1 MQLLLCLID
10 MAQVNEQVVME
21 ALKQC
26 MDPEVPLSVV
36 DLGLIYG
43 VDIND
48 KNDVNIKMTMTTRGC
63 PLHDTLVS
71 DVKRYLGKVNGIGN
85 INVEIVWDPPWSPDR
100 MSTEAKEKIYGKKSL
115 RFSIDL
121 EKSKPVKVG
130 KAVQQQDGSLALL
143 NDQNQGFM
151 VNDQLIEFWKMCD
164 GTKTI
169 TELVDSFATKLNMQR
184 ADVEKEVVELI
195 QQMLEAN
202 LLKAEN

>member
-1 MQLLLCLID
+1 
-10 MAQVNEQVVME
+10 MAQVTEEMVIS

-43 VDIND
+43 VSIND
-48 KNDVNIKMTMTTRGC
+48 KNDVNIRMTMTTPGC
-63 PLHDTLVS
+63 PLHDTLVK
-71 DVKRYLGKVNGIGN
+71 DVKKYLGKVTGIGS

-100 MSTEAKEKIYGKKSL
+100 MSPEAKEKIYGKKSL

-121 EKSKPVKVG
+121 EKSKLAKLGNVI
-130 KAVQQQDGSLALL
+130 QQQDGSLALV

-151 VNDQLIEFWKMCD
+151 VNDALIEFWKMCD
-164 GTKTI
+164 GTKTLNQLI
-169 TELVDSFATKLNMQR
+169 DTFTAKLNMPR
-184 ADVEKEVVELI
+184 TDVEKEVVELV

-202 LLKAEN
+202 LLKAQT

>member
-1 MQLLLCLID
+1 MSK
-10 MAQVNEQVVME
+10 MAQVTEDIVIN

-43 VDIND
+43 VSISD
-48 KNDVNIKMTMTTRGC
+48 KNDVNIKMTMTTPGC
-63 PLHDTLVS
+63 PLHDTLVK
-71 DVKRYLGKVNGIGN
+71 DVKKYLGKVNGIGN

-100 MSTEAKEKIYGKKSL
+100 MSPEAKEKIYGKKSL

-121 EKSKPVKVG
+121 EKSKLKKQGNVI
-130 KAVQQQDGSLALL
+130 QQQDGSLALV

-151 VNDQLIEFWKMCD
+151 VNDALIEFWKTCD
-164 GTKTI
+164 GTKTLNQLI
-169 TELVDSFATKLNMQR
+169 DNFTAKLNMPR
-184 ADVEKEVVELI
+184 TDVEKEVVELV

-202 LLKAEN
+202 LLKAET

>member
-1 MQLLLCLID
+1 MTEK
-10 MAQVNEQVVME
+10 VSEQVVME
-21 ALKQC
+21 ALKNC

-43 VDIND
+43 VNIND

-71 DVKRYLGKVNGIGN
+71 DVKRYLGKVDGIGN

-100 MSTEAKEKIYGKKSL
+100 MSPEAKGKIYGKKSL
-115 RFSIDL
+115 RFSMDL
-121 EKSKPVKVG
+121 EKSRPVKQG
-130 KAVQQQDGSLALL
+130 KTIQQQDGSLALL
-143 NDQNQGFM
+143 NEQNQGFM

-169 TELVDSFATKLNMQR
+169 TELVDTFAAKLNMQR
-184 ADVEKEVVELI
+184 SDVEKEVVELV

>member
-1 MQLLLCLID
+1 MT
-10 MAQVNEQVVME
+10 MKVSEQVVME

-71 DVKRYLGKVNGIGN
+71 DVKRYLGKVDGVGN
-85 INVEIVWDPPWSPDR
+85 INVEIVWEPPWSPDR
-100 MSTEAKEKIYGKKSL
+100 MSPEAKEKIYGKKSL

-121 EKSKPVKVG
+121 EKSKPVKLG

-151 VNDQLIEFWKMCD
+151 VNDQLIEFWKICD
-164 GTKTI
+164 GTKTV
-169 TELVDSFATKLNMQR
+169 TELVDSFAMKLNMQR
-184 ADVEKEVVELI
+184 ADVEKEVVELV

>member
-1 MQLLLCLID
+1 M
-10 MAQVNEQVVME
+10 VVD
-21 ALKQC
+21 ALKKC

-43 VDIND
+43 VDISD

-63 PLHDTLVS
+63 PLHDTLVK
-71 DVKRYLGKVNGIGN
+71 DVKKYLGKIDGIGD
-85 INVEIVWDPPWSPDR
+85 INVEIVWDPPWTPER
-100 MSTEAKEKIYGKKSL
+100 MSPEAKDKIYGKKTL

-121 EKSKPVKVG
+121 EKSKLTKLGSVL
-130 KAVQQQDGSLALL
+130 QQPDGSLALM
-143 NDQNQGFM
+143 NEQNQGFM
-151 VNDQLIEFWKMCD
+151 VNDALIEFWKMCD

-169 TELVDSFATKLNMQR
+169 NELIDTFSAKLNMQR
-184 ADVEKEVVELI
+184 SDVEKEVVELV